1 MQDELPKRIEGAS
14 VRTVH
19 LIRRVVHGKQGE
31 KIWIDVPCERCE
43 KERCRLLG
51 LNYPQPD
58 WGTSAWVHPQPVAI
72 LPAFTRPPMP
82 PSDGVPKWLVRAADA
97 WAAKALDAT
106 ADKRPVYPSS
116 VEPPYE
122 EQPSPSGRP
131 GSGGSAPF

>member
-1 MQDELPKRIEGAS
+1 MQHEFSGPSEGPILRKRSRLNRI
-14 VRTVH
+14 
-19 LIRRVVHGKQGE
+19 VHGKPGE
-31 KIWIDVPCERCE
+31 KIFIDVPCERCE

-58 WGTSAWVHPQPVAI
+58 WGTSAWVHPQPVAV

-122 EQPSPSGRP
+122 EQPSPTGRP
-131 GSGGSAPF
+131 ASGGSAPF